1 LDKNFSRLP
10 ERNRL
15 YTPGVTNGMKALL
28 LFAALLGASCGAR
41 AVMGPAGSPGR
52 TMTGEAMPEFLPG
65 PWVHGPPQR
74 LADLRGRVV
83 LIHFWTF
90 G

>member
-1 LDKNFSRLP
+1 
-10 ERNRL
+10 
-15 YTPGVTNGMKALL
+15 
-28 LFAALLGASCGAR
+28 
-41 AVMGPAGSPGR
+41 MGPAGSPGR

-65 PWVHGPPQR
+65 RWVQGPPQR
-74 LADLRGRVV
+74 LADLRGKVV